1 MPPRR
6 KHQPMRRR
14 LFRLALLA
22 VLGLISLAGPVASQ
36 MQPMPIR
43 AEEEHRPGLSGK
55 SALGGQLGPWFSS
68 NLSSTYPDLH
78 LTVNSTAFHMEFFYQ
93 PRLSSIANLD
103 LNVGAV
109 SRGEVKI
116 QTSTESSYGTAT
128 IYPIG
133 FGLRLAPF
141 AKSLTSPIQPILRFG
156 ASVLVGTEQFEAA
169 LRYPDGTYYGT
180 SITSRWALGFYGGA
194 GFAWVLGEKFALTG
208 CVKYQY
214 ARFSKDMFGA
224 KDYSGVQVLFGGMYL
239 YRPTPHRGFNH

>member
-1 MPPRR
+1 MPLRR
-6 KHQPMRRR
+6 RRQPTQRR
-14 LFRLALLA
+14 LFQLALLTG
-22 VLGLISLAGPVASQ
+22 LGLVSLERPAAAQ
-36 MQPMPIR
+36 MQPMPVR
-43 AEEEHRPGLSGK
+43 AEEERHPGLWGK
-55 SALGGQLGPWFSS
+55 SAMGGQLGPWFSS
-68 NLSSTYPDLH
+68 NLTSSSPDLQ
-78 LTVNSTAFHMEFFYQ
+78 LTVNSTAFYMEFFYQ

-103 LNVGAV
+103 LSAGAV
-109 SRGEVKI
+109 SRGETRI
-116 QTSTESSYGTAT
+116 ETSTESSYGTAT

-156 ASVLVGTEQFEAA
+156 ASLLVGTEQFEAA

-180 SITSRWALGFYGGA
+180 SIRSRWAPGFYGAA

-214 ARFSKDMFGA
+214 ARFSKDLFGA